1 MKKSKYSNPFLL
13 LDEVDKIGSD
23 WRGEAA
29 SALLEVLDPEQNAN
43 FNDHYMEV
51 DYDLSNVMFVTTA
64 NTLNIPQP
72 LDRMEIIRLSGY
84 TENEKLNIIKY
95 LIPKQIKETGLKS
108 KEISIPDTVVTD
120 LIKYYTREA
129 GVRGLEREIAKLARK
144 SLKFIIEKKN
154 VI

>member
-1 MKKSKYSNPFLL
+1 M

-23 WRGEAA
+23 WRGDPA

-72 LDRMEIIRLSGY
+72 LLDRMEIIRLSGY
-84 TENEKLNIIKY
+84 TENEKLNIAKKY

-144 SLKFIIEKKN
+144 FLEIHNRKEKTFSNYIQKES
-154 VI
+154 